1 MNYKNKHF
9 SSQGFTL
16 LEILIITAII
26 GVLAAIAVPSWIA
39 FFERQQ
45 LNVVNDKV
53 YQAMRQ
59 AQSIARLEKETWQA
73 SFREK
78 NGVVQWAVHKASLDV
93 VQDANKI
100 PWQAF
105 PKFIRIDDESSLPNS
120 GDVYRIRF
128 NHKGCPVYNLQDTC
142 TNTTIRTKGRLT
154 LSNKNGGNTKRCV
167 IVSTLLGVLR
177 KANEQPKADASG
189 KLCY

>member
-1 MNYKNKHF
+1 VEDWKNQN
-9 SSQGFTL
+9 STQGFTL
-16 LEILIITAII
+16 LELLVVVAIVGI
-26 GVLAAIAVPSWIA
+26 LAAIAVPSWIA

-45 LNVVNDKV
+45 LNVANDKV

-59 AQSIARLEKETWQA
+59 AQSIAKLEKETWQA
-73 SFREK
+73 SFQEK
-78 NGVVQWAVHKASLDV
+78 NGVVQWAVHRASLDV
-93 VQDANKI
+93 VRDANKI

-105 PKFIRIDDESSLPNS
+105 PNFIRIDDESSLPKP

-154 LSNKNGGNTKRCV
+154 LSNKNGGKAKRCI

-177 KANEQPKADASG
+177 KAHEQPKADASG